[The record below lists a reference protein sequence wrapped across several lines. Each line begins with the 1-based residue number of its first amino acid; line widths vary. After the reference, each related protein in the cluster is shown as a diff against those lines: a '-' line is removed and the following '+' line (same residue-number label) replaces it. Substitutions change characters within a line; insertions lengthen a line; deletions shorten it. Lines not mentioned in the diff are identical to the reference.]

1 MITEESFIDFRCPYC
16 QEPVSFPRETA
27 GFVEMCPSCTESL
40 IVPGDGSEEGLK
52 IPLPRPTPRLVLRR
66 LAPGDW
72 RDLLE
77 LMADEEFFR
86 YQDAT
91 PLDEDG
97 VLRWLQS
104 DGHVKLTTPD
114 QPFVIGIQVQEG
126 EKLIGYASLTFT
138 DPQRLQVSLNVA
150 LNSKFH
156 RKGYGTEA
164 VEGLLGFCFQEIKLH
179 RVTAATDS
187 RNVAACKLCEKV
199 GFRREGE
206 FVKNRWAQ
214 GEWTNTVYYALL
226 AEDCEEEGQPS
237 SQAEQSPG

>member
-114 QPFVIGIQVQEG
+114 QPFIIGIQVQEG
-126 EKLIGYASLTFT
+126 EKLIGYASLPRSASSAAAPAPASSRSRPISTAT
-138 DPQRLQVSLNVA
+138 RLCRAPSRSRTLIW
-150 LNSKFH
+150 SSCS
-156 RKGYGTEA
+156 RKRASTPPRSGTP
-164 VEGLLGFCFQEIKLH
+164 F
-179 RVTAATDS
+179 
-187 RNVAACKLCEKV
+187 
-199 GFRREGE
+199 
-206 FVKNRWAQ
+206 
-214 GEWTNTVYYALL
+214 
-226 AEDCEEEGQPS
+226 S
-237 SQAEQSPG
+237 STKARCSTSPA